1 MVARRKLLADNGQLR
16 SPDHW
21 NTEADLPN
29 GKKFYA
35 IKADKIRAYGW
46 FSSKHKGVFY
56 ISHFAFKQG
65 QKLATTDASGRRE
78 LATNRGASVMTNFL
92 DRWAGESDANAKLVA
107 EELLIAEVTE
117 AIWEAMED
125 GNTSKTELAQRM
137 GASKGHVSQV
147 LSGSR
152 NMTLRTLADICHAL
166 NLKPAFSLQTI
177 AHPQCYRTEPGVPEL
192 QKSSKLRYTK
202 LGNTI
207 YLRDVWTEAA

>member
-1 MVARRKLLADNGQLR
+1 M
-16 SPDHW
+16 
-21 NTEADLPN
+21 
-29 GKKFYA
+29 
-35 IKADKIRAYGW
+35 
-46 FSSKHKGVFY
+46 
-56 ISHFAFKQG
+56 
-65 QKLATTDASGRRE
+65 TD
-78 LATNRGASVMTNFL
+78 FL

-166 NLKPAFSLQTI
+166 NLKPAFSLQAV
-177 AHPQCYRTEPGVPEL
+177 AHPQGYRTEPGVPGL
-192 QKSSKLRYTK
+192 RKSSKLRYTER
-202 LGNTI
+202 GNTI
-207 YLRDVWTEAA
+207 YPRDVWTEAA

>member
-1 MVARRKLLADNGQLR
+1 M
-16 SPDHW
+16 
-21 NTEADLPN
+21 
-29 GKKFYA
+29 
-35 IKADKIRAYGW
+35 
-46 FSSKHKGVFY
+46 
-56 ISHFAFKQG
+56 
-65 QKLATTDASGRRE
+65 TD
-78 LATNRGASVMTNFL
+78 FL

-117 AIWEAMED
+117 AIWEAMGD

-177 AHPQCYRTEPGVPEL
+177 AHPQCYRTEPDVPEL